1 MIKDITFLMLAKND
15 KKSLLFAIFKQ
26 IKKIKTKYLCIFN
39 TNGNSGQR
47 ESKNMYKIIKLLDYD
62 YDFASR
68 YGKDCSTEDDK
79 IVTKIRNYFL
89 TKLVNVLF
97 KLKITDIFYIFF
109 IRVIS
114 SSKKINLK
122 KKDFSF
128 CVELPIKA
136 KAHGMKIISSNSYE
150 RKRIAGIKKVNAV
163 RDGTKILV
171 SMIGLFFKNK

>member
-15 KKSLLFAIFKQ
+15 KKSLLFAIFER

-39 TNGNSGQR
+39 TNGNSRQR

-62 YDFASR
+62 YYFASR
-68 YGKDCSTEDDK
+68 YGKNCSTEDDK

-97 KLKITDIFYIFF
+97 KLKITDIFYFFF
-109 IRVIS
+109 IRIIS

-122 KKDFSF
+122 KEDFSF
-128 CVELPIKA
+128 CVEL
-136 KAHGMKIISSNSYE
+136 S
-150 RKRIAGIKKVNAV
+150 IKKFLK
-163 RDGTKILV
+163 TIKISISNQIKKKDTLEQKKL
-171 SMIGLFFKNK
+171 MYLKMAY

>member
-1 MIKDITFLMLAKND
+1 
-15 KKSLLFAIFKQ
+15 
-26 IKKIKTKYLCIFN
+26 
-39 TNGNSGQR
+39 
-47 ESKNMYKIIKLLDYD
+47 MYKIIKLLDYD

-128 CVELPIKA
+128 CVGL
-136 KAHGMKIISSNSYE
+136 S
-150 RKRIAGIKKVNAV
+150 IKKFLK
-163 RDGTKILV
+163 TIKISISNQIKKKDTLEQKKL
-171 SMIGLFFKNK
+171 MYLKMAY